1 MLMPRNP
8 TKHVYVTIGLPR
20 DSATYAALLADS
32 NETGLSI
39 AQLIATR
46 IADWY
51 RQGVAG
57 TMTSTRPGPLEGH
70 QQATASVE
78 EAPAS
83 ARELEQRAAQA
94 AAAWASF
101 DEE

>member
-1 MLMPRNP
+1 MPRNP
-8 TKHVYVTIGLPR
+8 NKHVYVTIGIPR
-20 DSATYAALLADS
+20 DSTTYAALLADS

-57 TMTSTRPGPLEGH
+57 TMASTRPGPPEGL

-78 EAPAS
+78 EAHAS

-94 AAAWASF
+94 AAAWATF